1 MDKLKKYGFTNPLSL
16 IGIDSFDADY
26 LRRVANKLVIQ
37 VKEDLYEE
45 NKTVYK
51 DLQSKLEQLNLLKE
65 GLEGNELDRC
75 KQQISKISREIKDI
89 RTHREK
95 WYKDLD
101 RITGI
106 IHGTDDI
113 SILIYHIVDLN
124 SAHLRF
130 GGSREEDMSQEQIQY
145 KRVSSDLSASF
156 KNYYD
161 VAKFLNE
168 TVNVKQNIDY
178 KNANLSQY
186 EFLGN
191 KNDKKGLPYYVCAVR
206 GIDEPI
212 KILDGVDFNGEK
224 IKAYKIGYFM
234 FGTPN
239 IPRNGSNTIPKKFEG
254 QTSKKYDVLSI
265 IKKGINGKVKTYNG
279 IMYINEDIKK
289 DMYFWKNIVFSDC
302 VLENAMDNNFGYI
315 GSVENKNGKRK
326 LKFKDPIEIIGDH
339 AEVRALSYMQKY
351 GGRFYGLSEP
361 CNNLNEFYE
370 IMNNKVKMLSKI
382 GKNPQ
387 IPNNSEGR

>member
-75 KQQISKISREIKDI
+75 EQQISKISREIKDI

-130 GGSREEDMSQEQIQY
+130 GGSREVDMSQEQIQY

-178 KNANLSQY
+178 KNANLSKY

-191 KNDKKGLPYYVCAVR
+191 KNDNSRWSKSRLC
-206 GIDEPI
+206 
-212 KILDGVDFNGEK
+212 
-224 IKAYKIGYFM
+224 
-234 FGTPN
+234 
-239 IPRNGSNTIPKKFEG
+239 KFI
-254 QTSKKYDVLSI
+254 TRY
-265 IKKGINGKVKTYNG
+265 
-279 IMYINEDIKK
+279 
-289 DMYFWKNIVFSDC
+289 
-302 VLENAMDNNFGYI
+302 
-315 GSVENKNGKRK
+315 
-326 LKFKDPIEIIGDH
+326 
-339 AEVRALSYMQKY
+339 
-351 GGRFYGLSEP
+351 
-361 CNNLNEFYE
+361 
-370 IMNNKVKMLSKI
+370 
-382 GKNPQ
+382 
-387 IPNNSEGR
+387 